1 MLKVCLFR
9 AFLLNNMPIS
19 LLLPSPIVEIKENLL
34 QEKEIRLFVK
44 REELIHPTISG
55 NKWRKLKYNIQQA
68 ISEKKTFLV
77 TQGGAF
83 SNHIFS
89 TAAAG
94 KYYNL
99 KTVGIIRGE
108 EVDNPTL
115 AFAKAC
121 GMRLMFVSRSE
132 FRNLDED
139 KVFTISALDRK
150 SAYYLPEGGTNLL
163 ALKGCQ
169 EVIAEVRQQFDE
181 AELPDFF
188 CVASGTGGTAAG
200 MILGLQNEKK
210 LIAFSALKGDFLK
223 KDIETL
229 LQEADPTTSF
239 TNWQLQTDYHF
250 GGYAKMPSKLLDFI
264 AHFQTQHSILL
275 DPVYTSKLF
284 YGVLDLIANDFFP
297 KGSRVLVVHTGGLR
311 INS

>member
-1 MLKVCLFR
+1 MS
-9 AFLLNNMPIS
+9 IS
-19 LLLPSPIVEIKENLL
+19 LLLPSPIVEIQEKLL
-34 QEKEIRLFVK
+34 LEKEIRLFVK

-77 TQGGAF
+77 TKGGAF

-99 KTVGIIRGE
+99 NTVGIIRGE
-108 EVDNPTL
+108 EVENSTL

-121 GMRLMFVSRSE
+121 GMRLIFISRSDY
-132 FRNLDED
+132 RDLDES
-139 KVFTISALDRK
+139 KALTISALEK
-150 SAYYLPEGGTNLL
+150 KNAYYLHEGGTNLL
-163 ALKGCQ
+163 ALKGCR
-169 EVIAEVRQQFDE
+169 EVIDEVRQQFKPT
-181 AELPDFF
+181 ELPDFF

-229 LQEADPTTSF
+229 LQEANPTTTF

-250 GGYAKMPSKLLDFI
+250 GGYAKMPPELLYFI
-264 AHFQTQHSILL
+264 AHFQAQHDILL
-275 DPVYTSKLF
+275 EPIYTGKLL

-297 KGSRVLVVHTGGLR
+297 RGSRILAVHTGGLR
-311 INS
+311 KISNKE